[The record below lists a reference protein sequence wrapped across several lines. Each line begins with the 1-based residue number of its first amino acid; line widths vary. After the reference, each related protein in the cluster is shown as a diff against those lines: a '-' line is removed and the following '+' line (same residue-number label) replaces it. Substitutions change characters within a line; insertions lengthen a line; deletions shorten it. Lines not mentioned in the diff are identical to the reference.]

1 MRDLTIDD
9 VNAIVRKYMNV
20 YEVRVAPDHLEF
32 YFTFLDERIFERNFE
47 SLRLELKRWNIVPMV
62 KKKGAEYV
70 LYIVKMPR
78 RRYWSVWIN
87 VVFLILTILSTIWV
101 GMGYYESYY
110 GPTDLA
116 HGLLGGFLYFSLP
129 LLTILGSHEMGHYF
143 AAKKHHIA
151 ASLPFFIPAPTML
164 GTLGAFISIREPI
177 PDKKSLVD
185 VGLSGPIV
193 GFIVA
198 IPVTILGLILGA
210 QTPAHV
216 NVESTNSYFL
226 FNVPL
231 IYQFLESIFPSSA
244 FVHPVSMAGW
254 VGFVVTAIN
263 LFPVGQLDGGHVARA
278 VFGEKARYVSYGFAA
293 LLIALGIFYPG
304 WLIFGLF
311 VIILGLR
318 HPPPL
323 NEIIRLDKKRLAIAL
338 TGAIIFAVTF
348 VPIPVE
354 YEVMQEKISV
364 TPQVDSSIFV
374 LNTTYDYK
382 NLTLNVS
389 NSGEMKENITVEL
402 ITHGFFNVTK
412 DKFVFSLDTNSYR
425 ILNVGVRALKAGNHT
440 LSVNLRTL
448 TGREVHKNVTF
459 HSFSLSSS
467 LRFLPDYVNQSEFDV
482 HLINDD
488 GNRTIRFISLNG
500 MAFNITNVQNNTL
513 SIEHGTVNLH
523 IRVLGSTIIGAADYE
538 NYQIALLRVVI

>member
-9 VNAIVRKYMNV
+9 VNAIVRKYMDV

-32 YFTFLDERIFERNFE
+32 YFTFEDEHILERNFE

-62 KKKGAEYV
+62 KKKEGEYV
-70 LYIVKMPR
+70 LYIIKMPR

-210 QTPAHV
+210 QTPPHI
-216 NVESTNSYFL
+216 NVESTNTYLL
-226 FNVPL
+226 FHVPL
-231 IYQFLESIFPSSA
+231 IYQFLEYLFPSSA

-278 VFGEKARYVSYGFAA
+278 VLGERAKYVSYGFAA
-293 LLIALGIFYPG
+293 LLIFLGIFYPG

-323 NEIIRLDKKRLAIAL
+323 NEIVKLDKKRLAIAI
-338 TGAIIFAVTF
+338 TGLLIFAVTF

-354 YEVMQEKISV
+354 YKVLKEKIDV

-382 NLTLNVS
+382 NLTLNIS
-389 NSGEMKENITVEL
+389 NSGEMRENITVEL
-402 ITHGFFNVTK
+402 ITNGYFNVTK

-425 ILNVGVRALKAGNHT
+425 ILEVGVWALKAGNHN

-459 HSFSLSSS
+459 WIFKTSRS
-467 LRFLPDYVNQSEFDV
+467 LRFSPDYVNKSEFDV
-482 HLINDD
+482 QLINDD
-488 GNRTIRFISLNG
+488 GNRTIKLLSLNG
-500 MAFNITNVQNNTL
+500 MAFNVTNVQNDTL
-513 SIEHGTVNLH
+513 RITHGITSLH
-523 IRVLGSTIIGAADYE
+523 IRVLGSTVIGAADYK
-538 NYQIALLRVVI
+538 NYEIALLKVMI

>member
-9 VNAIVRKYMNV
+9 VNAIVRKYLDV

-47 SLRLELKRWNIVPMV
+47 SLRLELKKWNIVPMV

-70 LYIVKMPR
+70 LYVIKMPR

-87 VVFLILTILSTIWV
+87 LVFLILTILSTIWV

-110 GPTDLA
+110 GPTNLV

-177 PDKKSLVD
+177 PDKKSLID

-210 QTPAHV
+210 QTPAHI
-216 NVESTNSYFL
+216 NVESTNTYLL
-226 FNVPL
+226 FHVPL
-231 IYQFLESIFPSSA
+231 IYQFLQYICPSSA

-263 LFPVGQLDGGHVARA
+263 LFPVGQLDGGHVARG
-278 VFGEKARYVSYGFAA
+278 VLGEKAKYVSYGFAA
-293 LLIALGIFYPG
+293 ILIALGIFYPG
-304 WLIFGLF
+304 WLIFGIF
-311 VIILGLR
+311 VLILGLR

-323 NEIIRLDKKRLAIAL
+323 NEIVKLDKKRLAIAL
-338 TGAIIFAVTF
+338 TGVLIFAVTF

-354 YEVMQEKISV
+354 YKVLQEKV
-364 TPQVDSSIFV
+364 DVMPHVDSTIFV
-374 LNTTYDYK
+374 LGTEYVYK

-389 NSGEMKENITVEL
+389 NSGEMRENITL
-402 ITHGFFNVTK
+402 DIITNGNFNVSHE
-412 DKFVFSLDTNSYR
+412 KFVFSLDSDSYR
-425 ILNVGVRALKAGNHT
+425 VLNVGVKALKSGNHT
-440 LSVNLRTL
+440 LGVHLKTL
-448 TGREVHKNVTF
+448 TDRHVWKNITF
-459 HSFSLSSS
+459 DVFNVSTSLHIS
-467 LRFLPDYVNQSEFDV
+467 PNYVNQSEFDV
-482 HLINDD
+482 QLINDD
-488 GNRTIRFISLNG
+488 GNRTVRFISLNG
-500 MAFNITNVQNNTL
+500 MEFNITNIQNNTL
-513 SIEHGTVNLH
+513 RIGHGITNLH
-523 IRVLGSTIIGAADYE
+523 IRVLGSTVIGAVDYQ
-538 NYQIALLRVVI
+538 NYDIALLRVVI